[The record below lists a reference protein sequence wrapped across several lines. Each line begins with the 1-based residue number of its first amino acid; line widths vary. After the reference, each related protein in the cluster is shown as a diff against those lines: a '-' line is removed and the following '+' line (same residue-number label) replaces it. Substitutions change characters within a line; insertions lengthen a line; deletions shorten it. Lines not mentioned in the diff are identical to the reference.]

1 MVIQDKIVL
10 ILQLHLSL
18 MAIFCLATDLKDL
31 ENRIGNITIGYTRD
45 KKSIYAKDLNAQGP
59 MTVLLKRSN

>member
-1 MVIQDKIVL
+1 
-10 ILQLHLSL
+10 

-45 KKSIYAKDLNAQGP
+45 KKPIYAKI
-59 MTVLLKRSN
+59 